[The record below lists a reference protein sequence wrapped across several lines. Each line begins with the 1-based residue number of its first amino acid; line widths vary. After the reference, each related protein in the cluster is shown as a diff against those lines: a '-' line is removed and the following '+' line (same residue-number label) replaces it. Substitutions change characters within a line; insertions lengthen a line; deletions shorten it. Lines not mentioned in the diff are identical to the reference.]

1 MAKVLKF
8 GGSSLAEGKC
18 FEMVKGI
25 VEADQNRDV
34 VVVSAPGKR
43 FSGDN
48 KITDLLYICH
58 AHMKYHASYDE
69 IWAKIVER
77 YQEIKAYCGLS
88 IDLDTEFAQIK
99 KAFDEGASVDY
110 IVSRGEYL
118 NAKLM
123 AEYLGYTF
131 VDSADWLFFNYD
143 GTVDTETSY
152 AALAQVVQ
160 AHPKLVLPG
169 FYGSLPN
176 GMVRT
181 FTRGGSDVT
190 GALAAAAIGAESY
203 ENWTD
208 VSGFMMADPRI
219 VKNPKPIC
227 QITFAEL
234 RELSYMGA
242 EVLHEETVFPVR
254 QKKIPIYIKN
264 TKDIEATGTL
274 IMEEFE
280 EEAAEEADRFITGIS
295 GKKNFTIITVSK
307 NRMNDDPTFLRR
319 VLQQTEHYKLTV
331 EHIPSSIDR
340 FSLVISTASL
350 DRCLHKLME
359 DIKRE
364 CEPDGI
370 SVSSGISLI
379 AVVGR
384 RMAWNPGVSGRLFTA
399 LGKHDINIRM
409 IEQGADEINIM
420 VGVEDKDFEKTIQ
433 ILHESFT

>member
-18 FEMVKGI
+18 FEMVKHI
-25 VEADQNRDV
+25 VEADKSRDV

-48 KITDLLYICH
+48 KITDLLYICQ
-58 AHMKYHASYDE
+58 AHIKYHASYDE
-69 IWAKIVER
+69 IWNNIVSR
-77 YQEIKAYCGLS
+77 YQEIKEYCGLT
-88 IDLDTEFAQIK
+88 IDLDAEFAQIK
-99 KAFDEGASVDY
+99 AAFDDGANVDY

-143 GTVDTETSY
+143 GSVDTDNSY
-152 AALAQVVQ
+152 AALAKIIET
-160 AHPKLVLPG
+160 HPKLVLPG

-176 GMVRT
+176 GMIRT

-190 GALAAAAIGAESY
+190 GALAAAAIDAESY

-264 TKDIEATGTL
+264 TKDIDAVGTL
-274 IMEEFE
+274 IMESFDEE
-280 EEAAEEADRFITGIS
+280 VQEEANRFITGIS
-295 GKKNFTIITVSK
+295 GKKNFTIITISK

-340 FSLVISTASL
+340 FSLVISTAAL
-350 DRCLHKLME
+350 DRCLHKLIE

-364 CEPDGI
+364 CDPDAI
-370 SVSSGISLI
+370 SVASGISLI

-399 LGKHDINIRM
+399 LGNHDINIRM
-409 IEQGADEINIM
+409 IEQGSDEINIM
-420 VGVEDKDFEKTIQ
+420 VGVEDKDFEKSIR